1 MPTINAKCQICGNG
15 YHRCAKCKDIP
26 HYKNV
31 VDAPECFGIYCI
43 LHEYRENVING
54 TEATERFERL
64 DIQYDKLIPA
74 VARDIKEIVT
84 NSKKK
89 TPKKLT
95 KEKE

>member
-31 VDAPECFGIYCI
+31 VDTPECFGIYCI

-64 DIQYDKLIPA
+64 DIKYDKLIPA
-74 VARDIKEIVT
+74 INGVILSKVSKFSFGKIVT
-84 NSKKK
+84 I
-89 TPKKLT
+89 
-95 KEKE
+95 